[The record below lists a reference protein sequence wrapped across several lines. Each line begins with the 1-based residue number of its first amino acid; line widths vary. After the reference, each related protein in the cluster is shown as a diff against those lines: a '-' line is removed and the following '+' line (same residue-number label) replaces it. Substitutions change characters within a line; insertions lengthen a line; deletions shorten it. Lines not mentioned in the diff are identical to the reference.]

1 MTWCRWSSQIVQWSS
16 FCGPQSLR
24 PSGGSQ
30 YPLLSAAERSQW
42 WPCRSVSTSF
52 NRWRFSNF
60 KAKICFFFLFLI
72 RVYDQKYLSF
82 LKVDLMCNLIVEH
95 TASLIGCVKN
105 VNVYRP
111 GHSGIWNIEDVC
123 GHEKCNS
130 RLWSTCS

>member
-1 MTWCRWSSQIVQWSS
+1 MLI
-16 FCGPQSLR
+16 
-24 PSGGSQ
+24 
-30 YPLLSAAERSQW
+30 
-42 WPCRSVSTSF
+42 
-52 NRWRFSNF
+52 
-60 KAKICFFFLFLI
+60 FFLFLI

-111 GHSGIWNIEDVC
+111 GHSGIWNIEDVN

-130 RLWSTCS
+130 TMIWSTCS